1 MIQILK
7 KKSEKLHR
15 LDLEQSLSQYTV
27 SKDTSTQIN
36 KQTQYQI
43 CSNKDKVHKN
53 QKENVSKDCNKT
65 EPMMDDKNAFL
76 GHFLFF
82 IPNLG

>member
-1 MIQILK
+1 MIQIFK

-15 LDLEQSLSQYTV
+15 LDLERSLSQYTV

-43 CSNKDKVHKN
+43 CSNKGKVHKN
-53 QKENVSKDCNKT
+53 QKENVCKDCNK
-65 EPMMDDKNAFL
+65 AFTYKGSVQTVL
-76 GHFLFF
+76 KFYIMAFG
-82 IPNLG
+82 IQ